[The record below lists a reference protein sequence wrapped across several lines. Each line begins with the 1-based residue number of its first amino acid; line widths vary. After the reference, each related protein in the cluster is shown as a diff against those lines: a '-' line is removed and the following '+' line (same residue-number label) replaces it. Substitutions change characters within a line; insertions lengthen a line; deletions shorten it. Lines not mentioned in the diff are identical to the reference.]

1 MAPRGE
7 TAKSGFQEGVGETSF
22 DVLVIGGG
30 NAGLSAAIVAAEA
43 GRSVCL
49 LEGAPRAYRGGNSR
63 HTRNLRAMHDAPTSV
78 LTEAYGEAEYYED
91 LLRVT
96 KGKTTEPL
104 ARLAIRESQESVAWL
119 EAHGVRFQKALSG
132 TLHLGRT
139 NAFFLGGGKAL
150 VNALYRAAEALGVT
164 VHYEAWVEEVRLDG
178 NLCRGVAARIGG
190 TAVEFAART
199 VVFAAGGFQANIPWL
214 KESWGAAADNFLIRG
229 TPYNTGEVLKQLLDQ
244 GVAQVGDPQQCHAVA
259 IDGRAP
265 KFDGG
270 ICTRVDCVSLGIVVN
285 AQGARFY
292 DEGEDFWPKRYA
304 IWGRLVAAQPQ
315 QVGHV
320 LIDQKAIGLFMPPVF
335 PAEQAETIEELAVKI
350 GVDPRALAKTVADYN
365 AAVRD
370 GSFDHTEL
378 DDCHTEGLTPPK
390 THWARRL
397 DRPPF
402 YAYTLKP
409 GITFTYLGVE
419 VDETA
424 RVLMADGKPSAN
436 MFAAGEI
443 MAGNVLG
450 EGYLAGIGMT
460 IGGVFGRIAGREAA
474 RRASNAA

>member
-1 MAPRGE
+1 MTRGE
-7 TAKSGFQEGVGETSF
+7 LRTAF

-30 NAGLSAAIVAAEA
+30 NAGLSAAIMAAEA
-43 GRSVCL
+43 GCSVCI
-49 LEGAPRAYRGGNSR
+49 LEGAPRFYRGGNSR
-63 HTRNLRAMHDAPTSV
+63 HTRNLRAMHNAPTSV
-78 LTEAYGEAEYYED
+78 LTDAYDEEEYYQD

-96 KGKTTEPL
+96 KGKTTEKL
-104 ARLAIRESQESVAWL
+104 ARLAIRESQNSVPWL
-119 EAHGVRFQKALSG
+119 EARGVRFQKALSG

-150 VNALYRAAEALGVT
+150 VNALYRHAESLGVV
-164 VHYEAWVEEVRLDG
+164 VHYEAPVEAVHLENG
-178 NLCRGVAARIGG
+178 FCRGVTARL
-190 TAVEFAART
+190 AEFGARDFAGRS

-214 KESWGAAADNFLIRG
+214 KESWGDAADNFLIRG

-244 GVAQVGDPQQCHAVA
+244 GTAQVGDPQQCHAVA

-265 KFDGG
+265 KYDGG

-285 AQGARFY
+285 EKAARFY

-304 IWGRLVAAQPQ
+304 IWGRLVAAQPN

-320 LIDQKAIGLFMPPVF
+320 IIDQQAIGLFMPPVF
-335 PAEQAETIEELAVKI
+335 PAVMADSIEELAGKV
-350 GVDPRALAKTVADYN
+350 GLDPQVLARTVADYN

-370 GSFDHTEL
+370 GRFDHTEL
-378 DDCHTEGLTPPK
+378 DDCHTEGLAPPK

-397 DRPPF
+397 EMPPF
-402 YAYTLKP
+402 YAYTLAP

-419 VDETA
+419 IDEHA
-424 RVLMADGKPSAN
+424 RVLMADGRPSAN

-460 IGGVFGRIAGREAA
+460 IGGVFGRIAGEEAA
-474 RRASNAA
+474 RHVAQAA

>member
-1 MAPRGE
+1 MA
-7 TAKSGFQEGVGETSF
+7 SGGDLRTSF

-30 NAGLSAAIVAAEA
+30 NAGLSAAIMAAEA
-43 GRSVCL
+43 GCGVCL
-49 LEGAPRAYRGGNSR
+49 LERAPRFYRGGNSR

-78 LTEAYGEAEYYED
+78 LTEAYGEEEYYQD

-96 KGKTTEPL
+96 KGKTTEKL
-104 ARLAIRESQESVAWL
+104 ARLAIRGSQDSVAWL
-119 EAHGVRFQKALSG
+119 EARGVRFQKALSG

-139 NAFFLGGGKAL
+139 NAFFLGGGRAL
-150 VNALYRAAEALGVT
+150 VNALYRHAEGLGV
-164 VHYEAWVEEVRLDG
+164 VAHCEAPVERLHLEDG
-178 NLCRGVAARIGG
+178 FCRGVTTRIGG
-190 TAVEFAART
+190 RPYDFTARS

-214 KESWGAAADNFLIRG
+214 KESWGAAADNFLVRG
-229 TPYNTGEVLKQLLDQ
+229 TPYNTGEMLKQLLDQ
-244 GVAQVGDPQQCHAVA
+244 GVAQVSDPQQCHAVA

-265 KFDGG
+265 KYDGG

-285 AQGARFY
+285 TRAERFY

-304 IWGRLVAAQPQ
+304 IWGRLVAAQPDQ
-315 QVGHV
+315 LGHV
-320 LIDQKAIGLFMPPVF
+320 IIDQQAIGLFMPPVF
-335 PAEQAETIEELAVKI
+335 PAVKADSIEELAGRI
-350 GVDPRALAKTVADYN
+350 GLDPQALARTVAAYN

-370 GSFDHTEL
+370 GSFDHTAL
-378 DDCHTEGLTPPK
+378 DDCHTERLAPPK

-397 DRPPF
+397 DQPPF

-419 VDETA
+419 VDDKA
-424 RVLMADGKPSAN
+424 RVLMADGRPSAN

-460 IGGVFGRIAGREAA
+460 IGGVFGRIAGEEAA
-474 RRASNAA
+474 RHASNAA

>member
-1 MAPRGE
+1 MNGGSDSEPR
-7 TAKSGFQEGVGETSF
+7 QTSF
-22 DVLVIGGG
+22 DVLVVGGG

-43 GRSVCL
+43 GRNVCL
-49 LEGAPRAYRGGNSR
+49 LERAPRFYRGGNSR
-63 HTRNLRAMHDAPTSV
+63 HTRNLRAMHPAPTSV
-78 LTEAYGEAEYYED
+78 LTDTYPEAEYYED

-96 KGKTTEPL
+96 KGKTTEKL
-104 ARLAIRESQESVAWL
+104 ARLAIRESQHSVPWL
-119 EAHGVRFQKALSG
+119 EARGVRFQKALSG

-139 NAFFLGGGKAL
+139 NAFFMGGGRAL
-150 VNALYRAAEALGVT
+150 VNALCRHAESLGV
-164 VHYEAWVEEVRLDG
+164 VLHYEAEVTGVHLEDG
-178 NLCRGVAARIGG
+178 FCRGVTATIEGRPADFSARS
-190 TAVEFAART
+190 
-199 VVFAAGGFQANIPWL
+199 VVFAAGGFQANIAWL

-229 TPYNTGEVLKQLLDQ
+229 TPYNTGEVLKTLLDQ
-244 GVAQVGDPQQCHAVA
+244 GVQPVGDPQQCHAVA

-285 AQGARFY
+285 QKAERFY

-304 IWGRLVAAQPQ
+304 IWGRLVAAQPEQ
-315 QVGHV
+315 IGHV
-320 LIDQKAIGLFMPPVF
+320 VIDQKAIGLFMPPVF
-335 PAEQAETIEELAVKI
+335 PAEKAQTIEELAGRI
-350 GVDPRALAKTVADYN
+350 GLDPAALARTVAAYN

-370 GSFDHTEL
+370 GDFDHTEL
-378 DDCHTEGLTPPK
+378 DNCHTEGLTPPK

-397 DRPPF
+397 DTPPY

-409 GITFTYLGVE
+409 GITFTYLGVA
-419 VDETA
+419 VDEKA
-424 RVLMADGKPSAN
+424 RVLMADGRPSAN

-460 IGGVFGRIAGREAA
+460 IGGVFGRIAGEEAA
-474 RRASNAA
+474 RHAANAA

>member
-1 MAPRGE
+1 MPG
-7 TAKSGFQEGVGETSF
+7 GDLQTSF

-30 NAGLSAAIVAAEA
+30 NAGLSAAVMAAEA
-43 GRSVCL
+43 GRRVCI
-49 LEGAPRAYRGGNSR
+49 LEGAPRFYRGGNSR

-78 LTEAYGEAEYYED
+78 LTEAYDEEEYYQD

-96 KGKTTEPL
+96 KGKTTEKL
-104 ARLAIRESQESVAWL
+104 ARLAIRGSQDSVPWL
-119 EAHGVRFQKALSG
+119 EARGVRFQQALSG

-139 NAFFLGGGKAL
+139 NAFFLGGGRAL
-150 VNALYRAAEALGVT
+150 VNALYRHAESLGVV
-164 VHYEAWVEEVRLDG
+164 VHYEAEVERIRLDDG
-178 NLCRGVAARIGG
+178 HCRGVTARLAGRAQDF
-190 TAVEFAART
+190 TARSI
-199 VVFAAGGFQANIPWL
+199 VFAAGGFQANIPWL

-229 TPYNTGEVLKQLLDQ
+229 TPYNTGTVLKQLLDQ
-244 GVAQVGDPQQCHAVA
+244 GVGQVADPQQCHAVA

-265 KFDGG
+265 KYDGG

-285 AQGARFY
+285 THAERFY

-304 IWGRLVAAQPQ
+304 IWGRLVAAQPD

-320 LIDQKAIGLFMPPVF
+320 IIDQKAIGLFMPPVF
-335 PAEQAETIEELAVKI
+335 PAEKADNIA
-350 GVDPRALAKTVADYN
+350 ALAARIGLDPQALGRTVDAYN

-370 GSFDHTEL
+370 GSFDHTAL
-378 DDCHTEGLTPPK
+378 DNCRTDDLQPPK

-397 DRPPF
+397 DTPPF

-419 VDETA
+419 VDQRA
-424 RVLMADGKPSAN
+424 RVRMADGRPSAN

-460 IGGVFGRIAGREAA
+460 IGGVFGRIAGEEAA
-474 RRASNAA
+474 RHASNAA

>member
-1 MAPRGE
+1 MTQGPLK
-7 TAKSGFQEGVGETSF
+7 TDF

-30 NAGLSAAIVAAEA
+30 NAGLSAAIMAAEA
-43 GRSVCL
+43 GLSVCI
-49 LEGAPRAYRGGNSR
+49 LERAPRFYRGGNSR

-78 LTEAYGEAEYYED
+78 LTDAYDEEEYFQD

-96 KGKTTEPL
+96 KGKTTEKL
-104 ARLAIRESQESVAWL
+104 ARLAIRESQNSVSWL
-119 EAHGVRFQKALSG
+119 EARGVRFQKALSG

-150 VNALYRAAEALGVT
+150 VNALNRHAESLGV
-164 VHYEAWVEEVRLDG
+164 VSHYDTPVEAVRLEDG
-178 NLCRGVAARIGG
+178 FCRGVTARFPDGG
-190 TAVEFAART
+190 VHAFTGRS

-285 AQGARFY
+285 ENAQRFY

-304 IWGRLVAAQPQ
+304 IWGRLVAAQPN

-320 LIDQKAIGLFMPPVF
+320 IIDQKAIGLFMPPVF
-335 PAEQAETIEELAVKI
+335 PAVVADSIEELAGKI
-350 GVDPRALAKTVADYN
+350 GLDAQVLAGTVADYN

-370 GSFDHTEL
+370 GTFDHTEL
-378 DDCHTEGLTPPK
+378 DDCHTEGVEPPK

-397 DRPPF
+397 DTPPF

-419 VDETA
+419 VDEHA

-460 IGGVFGRIAGREAA
+460 IGGVFGRIAGEEAA
-474 RRASNAA
+474 RHASNAA

>member
-1 MAPRGE
+1 MADRDSQGD
-7 TAKSGFQEGVGETSF
+7 F

-30 NAGLSAAIVAAEA
+30 NAGLSAAIMAAEA
-43 GRSVCL
+43 GCRVCI
-49 LEGAPRAYRGGNSR
+49 LEGAPRFYRGGNSR
-63 HTRNLRAMHDAPTSV
+63 HTRNLRAMHEAPTPV
-78 LTEAYGEAEYYED
+78 LTEAYDEEEYYED

-96 KGKTTEPL
+96 KGRTTEAL
-104 ARLAIRESQESVAWL
+104 ARLAIRGSRDSVDWL
-119 EAHGVRFQKALSG
+119 RARGVRFQKALSG

-139 NAFFLGGGKAL
+139 NAFFLGGGRAL
-150 VNALYRAAEALGVT
+150 VNALFRHAESLGVV
-164 VHYEAWVEEVRLDG
+164 VHYDAEVERVLLEDG
-178 NLCRGVAARIGG
+178 FCRGVTARLADGRRDF
-190 TAVEFAART
+190 TARS

-214 KESWGAAADNFLIRG
+214 KESWGEAADNFLIRG
-229 TPYNTGEVLKQLLDQ
+229 TPYNRGAVLKQLLDQ

-265 KFDGG
+265 KYDGG

-285 AQGARFY
+285 AKAERFY

-304 IWGRLVAAQPQ
+304 IWGRLVAAQPD

-320 LIDQKAIGLFMPPVF
+320 LIDHKAIGLFMPPVF
-335 PAEQAETIEELAVKI
+335 PAVKADSIEELAGRI
-350 GVDPRALAKTVADYN
+350 GLDAAALARTVAGYN

-378 DDCHTEGLTPPK
+378 DDCHTEGLAPPK

-397 DRPPF
+397 DTPPY
-402 YAYTLKP
+402 YAYTLRP
-409 GITFTYLGVE
+409 GITFTYLGVA
-419 VDETA
+419 VDARA
-424 RVLMADGKPSAN
+424 RVLMADGRPSAN

-460 IGGVFGRIAGREAA
+460 IGGVFGRIAGEEAA
-474 RRASNAA
+474 HHASNAA

>member
-1 MAPRGE
+1 MADRE
-7 TAKSGFQEGVGETSF
+7 LRSDF

-30 NAGLSAAIVAAEA
+30 NAGLSAAIMAAEA
-43 GRSVCL
+43 GCRVCI
-49 LEGAPRAYRGGNSR
+49 LEGAPRFYRGGNSR
-63 HTRNLRAMHDAPTSV
+63 HTRNLRAMHEAPTSL
-78 LTEAYGEAEYYED
+78 LTEAYDEAEYYQD

-96 KGKTTEPL
+96 KGKTTEAL
-104 ARLAIRESQESVAWL
+104 ARLAIRGSRDSVAWL
-119 EAHGVRFQKALSG
+119 EARGVRFQKALSG

-139 NAFFLGGGKAL
+139 NAFFLGGGRAL
-150 VNALYRAAEALGVT
+150 VNALFRHAESLGVV
-164 VHYEAWVEEVRLDG
+164 VHYDAEVERVLLEDG
-178 NLCRGVAARIGG
+178 FCRGVTARLAGSPRDF
-190 TAVEFAART
+190 TARS
-199 VVFAAGGFQANIPWL
+199 VVFASGGFQANIPWL
-214 KESWGAAADNFLIRG
+214 KESWGDAADNFLIRG
-229 TPYNTGEVLKQLLDQ
+229 TPYNRGVVLKQLLDR

-265 KFDGG
+265 KYDGG

-285 AQGARFY
+285 ARAERFY

-304 IWGRLVAAQPQ
+304 IWGRLVAAQPD

-320 LIDQKAIGLFMPPVF
+320 IIDRKAIGLFMPPVF
-335 PAEQAETIEELAVKI
+335 PAVKADSIEELAGRI
-350 GVDPRALAKTVADYN
+350 GLDAAALARTVAGYN

-378 DDCHTEGLTPPK
+378 DDCRTEGLTPPK

-397 DRPPF
+397 DTPPY
-402 YAYTLKP
+402 YAYTLRP
-409 GITFTYLGVE
+409 GITFTYLGVA
-419 VDETA
+419 VDARA
-424 RVLMADGKPSAN
+424 RVLMADGRPSAN

-460 IGGVFGRIAGREAA
+460 IGGVFGRIAGEEAA
-474 RRASNAA
+474 RHASNAA

>member
-1 MAPRGE
+1 MNGAAKQ
-7 TAKSGFQEGVGETSF
+7 TAF
-22 DVLVIGGG
+22 DVLVVGGG

-49 LEGAPRAYRGGNSR
+49 LERAPRFYRGGNSR

-78 LTEAYGEAEYYED
+78 LTDAYHEDEYYED

-104 ARLAIRESQESVAWL
+104 ARLTIRESCNSVDWL
-119 EAHGVRFQKALSG
+119 EQRGVRFQKALSG

-139 NAFFLGGGKAL
+139 NAFFMGGGRAL
-150 VNALYRAAEALGVT
+150 VNALCRHAEALGVDL
-164 VHYEAWVEEVRLDG
+164 VYEAEVVDLHLEDG
-178 NLCRGVAARIGG
+178 FCHGV
-190 TAVEFAART
+190 TAEVDGRRRDFTGRS
-199 VVFAAGGFQANIPWL
+199 VVFAAGGFQANIDWL
-214 KESWGAAADNFLIRG
+214 REFWGDAADNFLIRG
-229 TPYNTGEVLKQLLDQ
+229 TPYNTGEVLRQLLDR
-244 GVAQVGDPQQCHAVA
+244 GVQQIGDPQQCHAVA

-285 AQGARFY
+285 AKAERFY

-304 IWGRLVAAQPQ
+304 IWGRLVAGQPGQ
-315 QVGHV
+315 IGHV
-320 LIDQKAIGLFMPPVF
+320 VIDQKAIGLFMPPVF
-335 PAEQAETIEELAVKI
+335 PAEKADSIEELAGRI
-350 GVDPRALAKTVADYN
+350 GLDRQALAKTVADYN

-370 GSFDHTEL
+370 GRFDHTEL
-378 DDCHTEGLTPPK
+378 DDCHTEGLNPPK
-390 THWARRL
+390 THWARRI
-397 DRPPF
+397 DTPPF

-409 GITFTYLGVE
+409 GITFTYLGVA
-419 VDETA
+419 VDEKA
-424 RVLMADGKPSAN
+424 RVLMADGRPSAN

-460 IGGVFGRIAGREAA
+460 IGGVFGRIAGEEAA
-474 RRASNAA
+474 RYASNAA

>member
-1 MAPRGE
+1 MNGGSDSEPR
-7 TAKSGFQEGVGETSF
+7 QTSF
-22 DVLVIGGG
+22 DVLVVGGG

-43 GRSVCL
+43 GRNVCL
-49 LEGAPRAYRGGNSR
+49 LERAPRFYRGGNSR

-78 LTEAYGEAEYYED
+78 LTDAYPEAEYYED

-96 KGKTTEPL
+96 MGKTTEKL
-104 ARLAIRESQESVAWL
+104 ARLAIRESQHSVPWL
-119 EAHGVRFQKALSG
+119 EARGVRFQKALSG

-139 NAFFLGGGKAL
+139 NAFFMGGGRAL
-150 VNALYRAAEALGVT
+150 VNALCRHAESLGV
-164 VHYEAWVEEVRLDG
+164 VLHYEAEVTGVHLEDG
-178 NLCRGVAARIGG
+178 FCRGVTATIDGRPTDFSARS
-190 TAVEFAART
+190 
-199 VVFAAGGFQANIPWL
+199 VVFAAGGFQANIDWL

-229 TPYNTGEVLKQLLDQ
+229 TPYNTGEVLKTLLDQ
-244 GVAQVGDPQQCHAVA
+244 GVQPVGDPQQCHAVA

-285 AQGARFY
+285 QKAERFY

-304 IWGRLVAAQPQ
+304 IWGRLVAAQPEQ
-315 QVGHV
+315 IGHV
-320 LIDQKAIGLFMPPVF
+320 VIDQKAIGLFMPPVF
-335 PAEQAETIEELAVKI
+335 PAEKAQTIEELAGRI
-350 GVDPRALAKTVADYN
+350 GLDPAALARTVAAYN
-365 AAVRD
+365 AAIRD
-370 GSFDHTEL
+370 GDFDHTEL
-378 DDCHTEGLTPPK
+378 DNCHTEGLTPPK

-397 DRPPF
+397 DTPPY

-409 GITFTYLGVE
+409 GITFTYLGVA
-419 VDETA
+419 VDEKA
-424 RVLMADGKPSAN
+424 RVLIADGRPSAN

-460 IGGVFGRIAGREAA
+460 IGGVFGRIAGEEAA
-474 RRASNAA
+474 RHAANAA